1 MGAQMM
7 SGNTQQKKWI
17 GPLDKN
23 IYHIPFPYP
32 WSLKK
37 MSPENFLLRSLSD
50 LKKKHKLNLNEDICG
65 VMIETFQGWGA
76 IFYPKEYIK
85 KLSQICKKNKILIT
99 FDEMQSGFAR
109 TGYAF
114 GYEYYDVKPDL
125 ICCGKGMG
133 GGIALSGVI
142 GKKKVMDLPE
152 VGNMSS
158 THSANP
164 LQCAA
169 GLAVLE
175 EIKDKKL
182 IQNTKIKGALLKKL
196 LINIKKNF
204 EPYID
209 GVYGQGLL
217 AALVFKKLKNKD
229 ISKILKDVC
238 LECMRNGLLVVYTGR
253 ESIKLG
259 PPLTITSEAIEEAMY
274 VFEKSIEKI
283 LKKNDLY

>member
-1 MGAQMM
+1 
-7 SGNTQQKKWI
+7 
-17 GPLDKN
+17 
-23 IYHIPFPYP
+23 
-32 WSLKK
+32 
-37 MSPENFLLRSLSD
+37 
-50 LKKKHKLNLNEDICG
+50 
-65 VMIETFQGWGA
+65 
-76 IFYPKEYIK
+76 
-85 KLSQICKKNKILIT
+85 
-99 FDEMQSGFAR
+99 MQSGFAR